1 MLRGVWY
8 LVTQT
13 TTVLGLIGAFAVSGA
28 AEVRAQQPSPA
39 EFINFNVGAQPQRR
53 TINTSESF
61 SVYDESATVTS
72 NQPIKNGVVFDV
84 SGGHRIWRRVAL
96 GVGLSS
102 FRSRGDAGVVASI
115 PDPAYFDRPRIVTG
129 NTSGLDRSEL
139 GVHLQAVWRTP
150 VTDKT
155 DVSIS
160 AGPSFIRVTQ
170 QVATASLRAGTQ
182 NIDVTQK
189 DESGTALGVN
199 VGFDGSYMFQPQF
212 GAGVFLRYA
221 GGSVD
226 LPAVSNVKVGGF
238 QGGFG
243 LRVRF

>member
-1 MLRGVWY
+1 M
-8 LVTQT
+8 TQT
-13 TTVLGLIGAFAVSGA
+13 TTVLGLIGAFALSGA
-28 AEVRAQQPSPA
+28 AEARAQQPSPA
-39 EFINFNVGAQPQRR
+39 SAGFINFNVGAQPQWR

-61 SVYDESATVTS
+61 PVYDERATVTS

-84 SGGHRIWRRVAL
+84 SGGHRVWRRVAL

-115 PDPAYFDRPRIVTG
+115 PDPSFFDRPKIVTG
-129 NTSGLDRSEL
+129 NSSGLDRSEL

-150 VTDKT
+150 LTGKT
-155 DVSIS
+155 DVSFS
-160 AGPSFIRVTQ
+160 AGPSFIRVSQ
-170 QVATASLRAGTQ
+170 QIATASLRTGTQ

-189 DESGTALGVN
+189 SESGTALGIN
-199 VGFDGSYMFQPQF
+199 VGLDGSYMFQPQL

-226 LPAVSNVKVGGF
+226 LPEVSNVKVGGF

>member
-1 MLRGVWY
+1 
-8 LVTQT
+8 VTQT
-13 TTVLGLIGAFAVSGA
+13 TTVLGLIGAFALLGA
-28 AEVRAQQPSPA
+28 SEARPQQPSPA
-39 EFINFNVGAQPQRR
+39 SAGFINFNVGAQPQRR

-61 SVYDESATVTS
+61 SLYDERATVTS
-72 NQPIKNGVVFDV
+72 NQPIKNGMIFDV
-84 SGGHRIWRRVAL
+84 SGGHRVWRRVAL

-102 FRSRGDAGVVASI
+102 FRSRGDAGVIASI
-115 PDPAYFDRPRIVTG
+115 PDPAFFDRPRIVTG
-129 NTSGLDRSEL
+129 TTSGLDRSEL

-155 DVSIS
+155 DVSFS

-182 NIDVTQK
+182 NINVTQK
-189 DESGTALGVN
+189 SESGTALGIN
-199 VGFDGSYMFQPQF
+199 VGFDVSYMFQPQF

-221 GGSVD
+221 GGAVD
-226 LPAVSNVKVGGF
+226 LPSVSNVKAGGV

>member
-1 MLRGVWY
+1 MKYRHSCL
-8 LVTQT
+8 LA
-13 TTVLGLIGAFAVSGA
+13 LAFLFLAPLA
-28 AEVRAQQPSPA
+28 
-39 EFINFNVGAQPQRR
+39 
-53 TINTSESF
+53 
-61 SVYDESATVTS
+61 
-72 NQPIKNGVVFDV
+72 
-84 SGGHRIWRRVAL
+84 AL
-96 GVGLSS
+96 GADDAYPTGYVAAVLERQ
-102 FRSRGDAGVVASI
+102 FNINPRSLKVKDGIVTIDAADL
-115 PDPAYFDRPRIVTG
+115 PRADRPKIVTG

-155 DVSIS
+155 DVSFS

-189 DESGTALGVN
+189 SESGTALGIN
-199 VGFDGSYMFQPQF
+199 VGFDGSYMFRPQF
-212 GAGVFLRYA
+212 GAGLFVRYA

>member
-1 MLRGVWY
+1 
-8 LVTQT
+8 VTQT
-13 TTVLGLIGAFAVSGA
+13 TTVVGLIAAFTLAGAVEAT
-28 AEVRAQQPSPA
+28 AQQPSPA
-39 EFINFNVGAQPQRR
+39 SSGFVNVNIAAQPQRR
-53 TINTSESF
+53 TINTSERF
-61 SVYDESATVTS
+61 TLYDESATVTS

-84 SGGHRIWRRVAL
+84 SGGHRVWRQVAL

-102 FRSRGDAGVVASI
+102 FRSRGDAGVIASI
-115 PDPAYFDRPRIVTG
+115 PDPGFFDRPKILTG
-129 NTSGLDRSEL
+129 ISSGLDRSEL

-160 AGPSFIRVTQ
+160 AGPSFIRVSQ

-189 DESGTALGVN
+189 SESGTALGIN
-199 VGFDGSYMFQPQF
+199 VGVDGSYMFQPQF
-212 GAGVFLRYA
+212 GAGVFVRYA

-238 QGGFG
+238 QGGLG

>member
-1 MLRGVWY
+1 
-8 LVTQT
+8 VTQT
-13 TTVLGLIGAFAVSGA
+13 TTVLGLIGAFALSGA
-28 AEVRAQQPSPA
+28 AEVSAQQPSPA
-39 EFINFNVGAQPQRR
+39 NAGFINFNVGAQPQRR

-61 SVYDESATVTS
+61 TIYDESATVTS
-72 NQPIKNGVVFDV
+72 NQPVKNGVVFDV
-84 SGGHRIWRRVAL
+84 SGGHRVWRQVAL

-102 FRSRGDAGVVASI
+102 FRSRGDAGVSASI
-115 PDPAYFDRPRIVTG
+115 PDPGFFDRPKIVTG
-129 NTSGLDRSEL
+129 ISSGLDRSEL

-150 VTDKT
+150 VTDKV
-155 DVSIS
+155 DVSLS

-189 DESGTALGVN
+189 SESGTALGIN
-199 VGFDGSYMFQPQF
+199 VGVDGSYMFQPQF
-212 GAGVFLRYA
+212 GAGVFVRYA

-238 QGGFG
+238 QGGLG